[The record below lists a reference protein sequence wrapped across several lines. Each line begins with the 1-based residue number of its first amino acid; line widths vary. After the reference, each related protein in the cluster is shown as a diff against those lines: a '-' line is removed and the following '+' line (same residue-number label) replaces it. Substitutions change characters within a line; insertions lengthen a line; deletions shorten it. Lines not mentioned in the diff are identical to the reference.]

1 MTNLK
6 KGDKAPDFSG
16 LNQDNNEIKLSNFSG
31 KNLIL
36 YFYPK
41 DFTSG
46 CTVEAENLSENFD
59 YWIEKNFTII
69 GVSPDSTD
77 SHCKFRE
84 KHKLPFDLIADTDLK
99 IANAYGVYGPKK
111 MYGREYM
118 GIYRTT
124 FVIDE
129 KGIIA
134 EVITDVKTKDHSN
147 QLIKVLNLN

>member
-1 MTNLK
+1 MINLK
-6 KGDKAPDFSG
+6 KGDQAPEFNGKD
-16 LNQDNNEIKLSNFSG
+16 QNNKELKLTDLKGS
-31 KNLIL
+31 KLIL

-46 CTVEAENLSENFD
+46 CTVEAENLNSEFDFWQNNNFR
-59 YWIEKNFTII
+59 II
-69 GVSPDSTD
+69 GVSPDSAD

-84 KHKLPFDLIADTDLK
+84 KHDLKFDLLADTDHV
-99 IANAYGVYGPKK
+99 IATAYGVYGKKK

-118 GIYRTT
+118 GILRTT

-129 KGIIA
+129 NGIIS

-147 QLIKVLNLN
+147 QIVKLLNL

>member
-16 LNQDNNEIKLSNFSG
+16 LNQDKKEIKLSDQAG
-31 KNLIL
+31 KKLIL

-69 GVSPDSTD
+69 GVSPDSAD

-99 IANAYGVYGPKK
+99 IANEYGVYGPKK

>member
-16 LNQDNNEIKLSNFSG
+16 VNQDNKEIKLSDLAG
-31 KNLIL
+31 KKLIL

-69 GVSPDSTD
+69 GVSPDSAD
-77 SHCKFRE
+77 RHCKFRE
-84 KHKLPFDLIADTDLK
+84 KHKLPFDLIADSDLK
-99 IANAYGVYGPKK
+99 VANAYGVYGPKK

-134 EVITDVKTKDHSN
+134 EVITVVKTKDHSN

>member
-6 KGDKAPDFSG
+6 KGDNAPDFTG
-16 LNQDNNEIKLSNFSG
+16 IDQNKKEIKLTDLKGS
-31 KNLIL
+31 KLIL

-46 CTVEAENLSENFD
+46 CTVEAENLNSEFYFWKKNNFR
-59 YWIEKNFTII
+59 II
-69 GVSPDSTD
+69 GVSPDSAD

-84 KHKLPFDLIADTDLK
+84 KYNLQFDLIADTDHS
-99 IANAYGVYGPKK
+99 IATAYGVYGKKK

-118 GIYRTT
+118 GIMRTT
-124 FVIDE
+124 FVIDQN
-129 KGIIA
+129 GIIE

-147 QLIKVLNLN
+147 QIIKTLNLN